1 MATIDV
7 TEQNFAEITGRE
19 GIVILDFWA
28 TWCGACK
35 AFAPVYEAASDSNPD
50 IVFGKVDAEDA
61 GQLAASLGIR
71 GLPTL
76 AIYRDSIMVFFQA
89 GALPKPELNAVI
101 ARVRS
106 LDMDRVRAEVE
117 SRPHQPGH
125 VHHG

>member
-1 MATIDV
+1 MTTIAV
-7 TEQNFAEITGRE
+7 TEQNFAEITGGD

-35 AFAPVYEAASDSNPD
+35 AFAPVYEAASDSHPD
-50 IVFGKVDAEDA
+50 IVFGKVDAEAA
-61 GQLAASLGIR
+61 GQLAASHGIR

-89 GALPKPELNAVI
+89 GALPLPELNALI
-101 ARVRS
+101 THVRS

-117 SRPHQPGH
+117 RQPHQLGH
-125 VHHG
+125 VHHE